1 MSALPTLPGHTRG
14 IVGKEQDEHGRDVY
28 LIQCEDCHEIERPRM
43 LVMMQTVFHHNG
55 VTPGTQVPRL
65 CPSCMAARFP
75 NCPCSTCDEHVH
87 GH

>member
-14 IVGKEQDEHGRDVY
+14 IVGKEQDERGRDVY
-28 LIQCEDCHEIERPRM
+28 LIQCEDCHKIERRRW
-43 LVMMQTVFHHNG
+43 LVMAQTVFHHQG
-55 VTPGTQVPRL
+55 SPHEDASPRL

-75 NCPCSTCDEHVH
+75 NCPCSTCDEHVR